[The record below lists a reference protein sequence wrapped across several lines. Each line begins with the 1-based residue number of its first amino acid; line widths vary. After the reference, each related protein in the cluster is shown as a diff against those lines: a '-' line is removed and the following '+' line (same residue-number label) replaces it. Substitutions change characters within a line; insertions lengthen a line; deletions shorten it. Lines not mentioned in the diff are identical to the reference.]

1 MRRFYFTNEDAD
13 NIINDYCGNIRGA
26 RRVAQD
32 YVDKHN
38 ELVYINDCA
47 TEDIVD
53 VIFPLCAEEEE
64 RT

>member
-13 NIINDYCGNIRGA
+13 NIINDHCGNIRGA

-32 YVDKHN
+32 YADEHN
-38 ELVYINDCA
+38 ETVFINDCV

-53 VIFPLCAEEEE
+53 VIHPLCDE
-64 RT
+64 RK